1 VEEKRHSR
9 IGYLIVGHV
18 VQDVLSDGSL
28 TFGGT
33 ATYAGRTAC
42 ALGCRVGVV
51 TSTALDLDLA
61 GVLGGCD
68 VIRVPAEQTTTFK
81 NVYTRSGRQQYLY
94 GRAAPLDLSAV
105 PERWRRPDI
114 LHLAPLTGETDPTLA
129 AAFPDA
135 LRGATPQ
142 GWMRTWD
149 EQGQVRFG
157 DWRRAEQVL
166 PHVNAAILSLE
177 DVSGDEE
184 LIARFAE
191 LAPLLVVTLG
201 AGGCRVYVDGEME
214 HVPVTRISEVDPTG
228 AGDIFAAAFLVRLR
242 QSGDPV
248 TAARFANRVAALSV
262 ARIGWSG
269 TPTKEEIEYLM
280 RRE

>member
-1 VEEKRHSR
+1 VEDKRHGQ
-9 IGYLIVGHV
+9 IDYLIIGHV
-18 VQDVLSDGSL
+18 VQDILSDGSL

-33 ATYAGRTAC
+33 ATYAGRTAY

-51 TSTALDLDLA
+51 TSTAPDLDLGA
-61 GVLGGCD
+61 VLGGCD
-68 VIRVPAEQTTTFK
+68 VIRVPAERTTTFK
-81 NVYTRSGRQQYLY
+81 NVYTGSGRQQYLY
-94 GRAAPLDLSAV
+94 DRAAPLDLDAV

-114 LHLAPLTGETDPTLA
+114 VHLAPLTGEMGPTLA
-129 AAFPDA
+129 SAFPDA

-149 EQGQVRFG
+149 GQGKVRSG
-157 DWRRAEQVL
+157 DWCRAMKVL

-177 DVSGDEE
+177 DVDGDEDV
-184 LIARFAE
+184 IARFAE

-201 AGGCRVYVDGEME
+201 AAGCRVYTGGKMV
-214 HVPVTRISEVDPTG
+214 HVPVARISEVDPTG

-262 ARIGWSG
+262 SRIGWSG
-269 TPTKEEIEYLM
+269 TPTKEEIDYLM
-280 RRE
+280 RKE